1 MSDLMTWKRTNFF
14 LLMFG
19 ILTILIGL
27 HLLLIS
33 PHKWIAIFITL
44 IGIGGLILEEVHR
57 LSEKVR
63 LKVNDY
69 STRLSSRL
77 KVKRWQLIP
86 LVAGLTFSF
95 ASRAAAGDEPLVHSP
110 LAMPLWLTGIILT
123 VIGCWDI
130 DTAQRSR
137 QIPLWEMGLLV
148 GILIV
153 SLLLRTWGADS
164 SPYVLS
170 GDEGSAGLVG
180 WEFLSGGRNNLLSVG
195 WFSFPALYFWLVSI
209 SQSLFG
215 RTTEA
220 IRWVSALGGALT
232 ILALYWTARRMFNR
246 RVAVWSAAWLG
257 AFHHHIFFSRVA
269 YNNIWDGLFIIL
281 TAGLIWEGWSTNR
294 RTPFLF
300 AGIAIGM
307 SQFFYTTSRLTPV
320 IILIWMILL
329 TRYSPRSE
337 GRKVNLIHFAFV
349 ATSVLL
355 PLALYYVAHPDILFF
370 TASRTSILIP
380 GWTADAAEALGTT
393 SLGLVL
399 EQIWVTAMGFT
410 VAELQG
416 VYYGSGVPLL
426 FDVSALLF
434 MVGIIV
440 AVLRRRDPRY
450 TLPLLTIIGTI
461 IVGGLS
467 IQAPN
472 AQRMLL
478 LPPMLALIV
487 TWPLEEVLTRFPLK
501 KPRLWSVEVLMLTA
515 VLTLALFQNVSFFF
529 KDYLSRERYGSP
541 HGEVTQEMIELLE
554 LDKSF
559 EEIFFIGGE
568 RMHVYSIPSLP
579 YLMPNVAGHD
589 LEYPYILPPEKN
601 ENGGK
606 RLLVI
611 LPHVTDARSA
621 IEKQCT
627 DEELIPRYNRDGQ
640 VLLYACEA
648 GHVSQAAPLD

>member
-14 LLMFG
+14 LLIFG
-19 ILTILIGL
+19 ILTIFLGQ
-27 HLLLIS
+27 HLLLTS
-33 PHKWIAIFITL
+33 PHKWIAIL
-44 IGIGGLILEEVHR
+44 ISLVGLGFLILEELHR

-63 LKVNDY
+63 SSLNAFLI
-69 STRLSSRL
+69 RLSTRL
-77 KVKRWQLIP
+77 KVKQWQLIA
-86 LVAGLTFSF
+86 LGAGLTFSL

-110 LAMPLWLTGIILT
+110 LAMPLWLAGITLT
-123 VIGCWDI
+123 VIGCWEM
-130 DTAQRSR
+130 DTPRRSR
-137 QIPLWEMGLLV
+137 HLPLWERGLLV
-148 GILIV
+148 CIILV
-153 SLLLRTWGADS
+153 SLLLRTWGAGS

-195 WFSFPALYFWLVSI
+195 WFSFPALYFWLVSV
-209 SQSLFG
+209 SQSIFG
-215 RTTEA
+215 RSTEA
-220 IRWVSALGGALT
+220 IRWVSALGGVLT

-246 RVAVWSAAWLG
+246 RVAIWSAAWLG

-281 TAGLIWEGWSTNR
+281 TAGLLWEGWSTNR
-294 RTPFLF
+294 RIPFLF
-300 AGIAIGM
+300 AGLTLGM
-307 SQFFYTTSRLTPV
+307 SQFFYTTSRLTPI

-329 TRYSPRSE
+329 TRHSPRPK
-337 GRKVNLIHFAFV
+337 GGKVNLIHFAFT
-349 ATSVLL
+349 AMSVFL
-355 PLALYYVAHPDILFF
+355 PLALYYAAHPDILFF

-380 GWTADAAEALGTT
+380 GWTADAAAALGTT
-393 SLGLVL
+393 SIGLVL
-399 EQIWVTAMGFT
+399 EQIWVTTMGFT
-410 VAELQG
+410 IAELQG

-434 MVGIIV
+434 MMGIIV
-440 AVLRRRDPRY
+440 GVFRRRDPRY
-450 TLPLLTIIGTI
+450 TLPLLTIVGTI

-478 LPPMLALIV
+478 LPPMLALLV
-487 TWPLEEVLTRFPLK
+487 TWPLEEVLIRFPLQ
-501 KPRLWSVEVLMLTA
+501 KPRLWLVEVLMLTA
-515 VLTLALFQNVSFFF
+515 VLGVALFQNVSFFF
-529 KDYLSRERYGSP
+529 TDYLTRERYGSP

-554 LDKSF
+554 LNKSF
-559 EEIFFIGGE
+559 EEVYFVGGE

-579 YLMPNVAGHD
+579 YLLPDVMGHD
-589 LEYPYILPPEKN
+589 LEPPYKLPPEKIA
-601 ENGGK
+601 NGGK

-611 LPHVTDARSA
+611 LPHVLDARSA

-648 GHVSQAAPLD
+648 VHVSQGAPQD